1 MRPARSLLA
10 VLSALPLVAFAAPS
24 LAAGEQP
31 ATGALPPAAEAT
43 KKAPVA
49 LAAKTREGFLTARIA
64 HGEDIPL
71 YNKPSGGVI
80 GHVSRRT
87 DLGSKRVL
95 SVTKVRAG
103 GAWLGVTVPERKTN
117 RIAWVRND
125 DGRFA
130 FERTRLWLKADR
142 SARTLTLLRG
152 QRVLKRI
159 SVAVGRP
166 GSPTPLGRFA
176 VTDKLRGKDYGS
188 SYGCC
193 ILALSAHQPHPPKGW
208 TGMARMAIHGTSAPG
223 TVGMAASAGCLRA
236 HDRALR
242 YLMRKV
248 PLGTPVV
255 IRR

>member
-24 LAAGEQP
+24 LAAEQQP
-31 ATGALPPAAEAT
+31 ATVSAVPAAEAT
-43 KKAPVA
+43 KAPVA
-49 LAAKTREGFLTARIA
+49 LAAKTRQGFLTARIA
-64 HGEDIPL
+64 RSEDVPL
-71 YNKPSGGVI
+71 YNTPRGHVI
-80 GHVSRRT
+80 GHVSTRT
-87 DLGSKRVL
+87 DLGSKRVM
-95 SVTKVRAG
+95 SVTKVRSG
-103 GAWLGVTVPERKTN
+103 GAWLGVTVPERKN

-125 DGRFA
+125 TGRFA
-130 FERTRLWLKADR
+130 FERTQLWLKADR

-176 VTDKLRGKDYGS
+176 VTDKLRGKDFGS
-188 SYGCC
+188 YYGCC

-223 TVGMAASAGCLRA
+223 TIGFAASAGCLRA
-236 HDRALR
+236 QDRALR

-255 IRR
+255 IGA

>member
-24 LAAGEQP
+24 SAAERQP
-31 ATGALPPAAEAT
+31 ATVAAVPAAEAT
-43 KKAPVA
+43 KAPVA
-49 LAAKTREGFLTARIA
+49 LAAKNEQGFLTARLA
-64 HGEDIPL
+64 RDEDVPL
-71 YNKPSGGVI
+71 YNAPRGRVI
-80 GHVSRRT
+80 GHVARRT

-95 SVTKVRAG
+95 SVTKVRG
-103 GAWLGVTVPERKTN
+103 GGEWLGVTVPERKTN

-125 DGRFA
+125 AGRFA
-130 FERTRLWLKADR
+130 FARTQLWLKADR

-152 QRVLKRI
+152 SRALKRI
-159 SVAVGRP
+159 SVAVGRA

-188 SYGCC
+188 YYGCC

-208 TGMARMAIHGTSAPG
+208 TGEARMAIHGTNASG

-236 HDRALR
+236 GDRALR

-255 IRR
+255 IGA